1 MAGDSLVWLEREGLG
16 LYGTGKAQSMQRD
29 GARARGRGGAGART
43 LLSSARYPR
52 PVLLEGKTFYSIS
65 FRDCF
70 ARAAPIAV
78 LTSFSSSGGGR
89 TAFMPSDWIHSSR
102 AQPCVW

>member
-1 MAGDSLVWLEREGLG
+1 VAGTGELG
-16 LYGTGKAQSMQRD
+16 SYGTGKAQSVERE
-29 GARARGRGGAGART
+29 GARARGART

-89 TAFMPSDWIHSSR
+89 TAFIPSDWIHSSR

>member
-1 MAGDSLVWLEREGLG
+1 MAADSLVWLEREGLG
-16 LYGTGKAQSMQRD
+16 SYGTGQAQSVERE
-29 GARARGRGGAGART
+29 GAGART

-52 PVLLEGKTFYSIS
+52 PVLLAGKTFYSIS